1 MSLSLIVLL
10 FAQGVDQDTE
20 AFAKKARAAL
30 ERTSH
35 KFQSTPFSS
44 TKTSF
49 KAKTS
54 ENGEPKSEFEV
65 SSFVKQD
72 KGNDYVALQSECLV
86 NTANIPVQSF
96 GSAINDKIAFELVKN
111 RTGKMVA
118 RKVIEAPGKIVGAKD
133 GFGSKIE
140 RPSQYKIHDLSMTR
154 LMLNQNFSFIDKDIF
169 ENFRDFTLTIK
180 DGVLTLEGE
189 LQAENKGTTY
199 PVATK
204 IEFDKTFMFFPVKVH
219 QKARLKDL
227 ECELVYTASL
237 VVSPEGLPES
247 VDRISHLT
255 RRYASGNEEVAQD
268 RETGKWSYEPIPYET
283 FTMAGFGLGS
293 LEEFVPKPVSYFW
306 WYVLLAILGAG
317 LVLWISLRRHLKPAF

>member
-10 FAQGVDQDTE
+10 FAQGFDQNTE

-30 ERTSH
+30 ERTSQ

-54 ENGEPKSEFEV
+54 ANGEQTSEFEV
-65 SSFVKQD
+65 GSFVKQD
-72 KGNDYVALQSECLV
+72 KGNDYVAIQSECLV

-96 GSAINDKIAFELVKN
+96 AGAINDKIAFDLVKN
-111 RTGKMVA
+111 RAGKMVA
-118 RKVIEAPGKIVGAKD
+118 RKVVEAPGKIVGVKD

-140 RPSQYKIHDLSMTR
+140 RPSQYKMNDFSMTR

-169 ENFRDFTLTIK
+169 ENFRDFTFTMK
-180 DGVLTLEGE
+180 DGVPTLEGE
-189 LQAENKGTTY
+189 LQAEHKGTTY

-204 IEFDKTFMFFPVKVH
+204 IEFDKTLIFFPVKIH
-219 QKARLKDL
+219 QKAKLKDL
-227 ECELVYTASL
+227 ECESVYTASL

-255 RRYASGNEEVAQD
+255 RRYASGREEVSQD
-268 RETGKWSYEPIPYET
+268 RETSKWSYEPIPYET

-293 LEEFVPKPVSYFW
+293 LEEFIPKPVSYFW
-306 WYVLLAILGAG
+306 WYVILALLGAAF
-317 LVLWISLRRHLKPAF
+317 VLWISLRRHLKPAF